1 MARERSTPIAQVV
14 RFARPN
20 IQIYDAHVV
29 DLYQWVCARYLVG
42 VKGAE
47 TKAKRSQAWLSTEF
61 ENGSRWI
68 FTNPVAPREI
78 RRSAIE
84 KQKNTLYFNMICRR
98 EWDSNPW
105 YGRAAVVIKPVSADS
120 LPLNGNP
127 RSRPETF
134 GDFHLKI
141 DELRVRRRKLVGGAR
156 YLRTAGM
163 LFGTRS

>member
-1 MARERSTPIAQVV
+1 MARERSTPVAQVV

-29 DLYQWVCARYLVG
+29 DLYQWVGARYLVG

-84 KQKNTLYFNMICRR
+84 KQKFTFYFNMIWRR
-98 EWDSNPW
+98 EWDSNPR
-105 YGRAAVVIKPVSADS
+105 YGRSWTSSSRATPSLGHSSQISIGPVRRSIKPSRVATRWDS
-120 LPLNGNP
+120 LETKKP
-127 RSRPETF
+127 SR
-134 GDFHLKI
+134 G
-141 DELRVRRRKLVGGAR
+141 RRLSKQH
-156 YLRTAGM
+156 
-163 LFGTRS
+163 